1 MSSYIPDELEPMP
14 DVIDQGCRN
23 EQRII
28 DSIINEARNKAE
40 ILDKE
45 LLAENLKS
53 GDCKQ
58 CGEDR
63 PRLVKWI
70 CCFCR
75 TQAEPK
81 FKL

>member
-1 MSSYIPDELEPMP
+1 MSSLIADELEPMP

-53 GDCKQ
+53 GECKQ
-58 CGEDR
+58 CGEDM
-63 PRLVKWI
+63 PRLVNGF
-70 CCFCR
+70 CCPCR
-75 TQAEPK
+75 DRYK
-81 FKL
+81 K